1 MSPAK
6 SGDLSHD
13 PAYRGACHHCASAIA
28 LVAGARSRDPLAHAG
43 YALPTTRDEKK
54 GSIIDLSFWR
64 MPERLFDEPDE
75 FVAWAHVVVAA
86 AHRIAANRSARED

>member
-1 MSPAK
+1 MIP
-6 SGDLSHD
+6 H
-13 PAYRGACHHCASAIA
+13 IA
-28 LVAGARSRDPLAHAG
+28 EPVITARAQLRSSAGARSRDPLAHAG

-54 GSIIDLSFWR
+54 GGIIDLSFWR